1 VILVNCFIID
11 VDVLTLNANSK
22 LFDCFER
29 LFMDENQVCT
39 IVYYAELGSE
49 YTCDIR

>member
-1 VILVNCFIID
+1 LD
-11 VDVLTLNANSK
+11 VEVLTLSANSK

-49 YTCDIR
+49 YTCDIG

>member
-1 VILVNCFIID
+1 MLTVN
-11 VDVLTLNANSK
+11 TNSE

-49 YTCDIR
+49 YTSDIG